1 MLLNK
6 KSSMT
11 WQFFKL
17 VVVRL
22 ACPPPLPEFPRKLVT
37 SHPPGVDNKEFDVFP
52 QSRATSADVC
62 GGGWDSGRPGRFNLF
77 LLV

>member
-17 VVVRL
+17 WCDSL
-22 ACPPPLPEFPRKLVT
+22 APTPPEFPRKLVT
-37 SHPPGVDNKEFDVFP
+37 SHPPGVGNKEFDVFP